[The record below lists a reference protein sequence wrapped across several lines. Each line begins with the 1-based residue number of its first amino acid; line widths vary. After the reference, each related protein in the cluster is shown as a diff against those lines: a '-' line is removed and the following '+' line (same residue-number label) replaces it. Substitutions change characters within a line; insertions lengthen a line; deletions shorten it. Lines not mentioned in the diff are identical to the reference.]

1 MVEVATTRAR
11 DFRRLGI
18 CMQDSRGRVRESR
31 IAGPRTSS
39 RAYCVMQRNEALVV
53 QASIFRAHTRIMA
66 RVAGVRSRA
75 IMFSP
80 SLPSFFPLLSSLS
93 HARVPCIIPFPVLF
107 PRYIKQ

>member
-18 CMQDSRGRVRESR
+18 CMQDNRGRVRESR
-31 IAGPRTSS
+31 IASPRTSS
-39 RAYCVMQRNEALVV
+39 RAYCVMQRNGALVV

-80 SLPSFFPLLSSLS
+80 SLPSSSLS
-93 HARVPCIIPFPVLF
+93 LARIPCIIPFPVLF
-107 PRYIKQ
+107 LRYIKQ